1 MNADTTH
8 ANSGVFRSQ
17 PILRVE
23 QKHERPFEVELEKD
37 VCTIGRSSSND
48 LTFNHLSLSRHHAR
62 IIKRDDKYFLED
74 TGSRNGSFLN
84 GIRIHQATPLK
95 PGDVIQ
101 LGEITLRF
109 VLPFAEK
116 VQVTDT
122 SPVVGM
128 EATFMID
135 SDQINFLS
143 YAEEI
148 RSGAFQADQVAVENM
163 WPALNKAAAALITHY
178 PVDQLVELIMDI
190 VFQAVPADRGALI
203 MLDPNAPD
211 QLELKVVRNT
221 QANQNLQIS
230 RTIIQEVMQNK
241 KAVLTLDARA
251 DFGGSES
258 IQMQGIRSIICVP
271 LWNNKDVIGIIYIDT
286 LLSKRSFSQSDLRLV
301 ALIANMAAVKIEN
314 ALLLEEQLEKR
325 RMEEQLAVASQ
336 IQRRLLPQVNPE
348 LAHYQIY
355 GVNRTCYQI
364 GGDYYDFIAK
374 KDDRLAIVIAD
385 VAGKGIGAALLMAAF
400 QASIRTLIQTEKDPA
415 TLMARLNQVMKENA
429 PPNKYITVFYA
440 ELDTTSNLLEYV
452 NAGHNPPIFLSKDK
466 PPVLLEACGPVI
478 GILPQA
484 KFESKQLPIETD
496 DMVILYTDG
505 VTECRNPE
513 DEEFGEDGVIQFLR
527 KNFNA
532 SMEDLASMLENHIR
546 EFSHNAPPL
555 DDSTLVLLKRIS

>member
-1 MNADTTH
+1 
-8 ANSGVFRSQ
+8 
-17 PILRVE
+17 
-23 QKHERPFEVELEKD
+23 VELEKD

-84 GIRIHQATPLK
+84 GIRIHQATALK

-109 VLPFAEK
+109 VLPFSEK

-336 IQRRLLPQVNPE
+336 IQRRLLPQVNPM
-348 LAHYQIY
+348 LPHYQIY

-364 GGDYYDFIAK
+364 GGDYYDFITK
-374 KDDRLAIVIAD
+374 KDDRLAIIIAD

-400 QASIRTLIQTEKDPA
+400 QASIRTLVQTEKDPA

-440 ELDTTSNLLEYV
+440 ELDTSSNSLEYV
-452 NAGHNPPIFLSKDK
+452 NAGHNPPIFLSNDK
-466 PPVLLEACGPVI
+466 TSFLEACGPVI

-484 KFESKQLPIETD
+484 HFESKRLSIESN

-513 DEEFGEDGVIQFLR
+513 DEEFGEDGVIQFLK
-527 KNFNA
+527 KNSN
-532 SMEDLASMLENHIR
+532 STMEDLAGMLENHIR
-546 EFSHNAPPL
+546 EFTHNAPPL
-555 DDSTLVLLKRIS
+555 DDSTLVLLKRTS

>member
-1 MNADTTH
+1 MSAGDTTH
-8 ANSGVFRSQ
+8 PESGVFKST
-17 PILRVE
+17 PVLRVE

-62 IIKRDDKYFLED
+62 IIKRDDKYYLED

-84 GIRIHQATPLK
+84 GIRIHQATTLK

-109 VLPFAEK
+109 VMPFAEK

-190 VFQAVPADRGALI
+190 VFEAVPADRGALI

-325 RMEEQLAVASQ
+325 RYEEQLAVASQ

-348 LAHYQIY
+348 IPHYQIY

-374 KDDRLAIVIAD
+374 KDNVLAIIIAD

-400 QASIRTLIQTEKDPA
+400 QASIRTLVQTEKDPA
-415 TLMARLNQVMKENA
+415 TLMARLNRVMKENS

-440 ELDTTSNLLEYV
+440 ELDTINNSLEYV
-452 NAGHNPPIFLSKDK
+452 NAGHNPPIFLRKGIAT
-466 PPVLLEACGPVI
+466 LLEACGPVV
-478 GILPQA
+478 GILPEVEFQ
-484 KFESKQLPIETD
+484 SKTLPIESD
-496 DMVILYTDG
+496 DIVILYTDG
-505 VTECRNPE
+505 VTECLSPE
-513 DEEFGEDGVIQFLR
+513 DEEFGEDGVIQFLK
-527 KNFNA
+527 KNSTA
-532 SMEDLASMLENHIR
+532 SMEDLATMLENHVR
-546 EFSHNAPPL
+546 EFTHGAPPL